1 MGITIDPNSIFDVQ
15 VKRLHAYKRQL
26 LNVLHILYLYN
37 RLKEDAS
44 FTFYPR
50 TFILGESITWLLL
63 REKIIKLINELAR
76 KVNND
81 PYVSQYMKVIF
92 LENYRVSLAE
102 DIFPA
107 ADVSEQISTASK
119 EASGTGNM
127 KFMMNGAITLG
138 TLDGANVEIKD
149 RVGEDNCLFSV

>member
-1 MGITIDPNSIFDVQ
+1 MQ

-44 FTFYPR
+44 FILSAYFYFWR
-50 TFILGESITWLLL
+50 KHHLAIIT
-63 REKIIKLINELAR
+63 RKIIKLINELAR

-102 DIFPA
+102 DA
-107 ADVSEQISTASK
+107 ADGNKFQRRV
-119 EASGTGNM
+119 ASGV
-127 KFMMNGAITLG
+127 MNL
-138 TLDGANVEIKD
+138 
-149 RVGEDNCLFSV
+149 

>member
-1 MGITIDPNSIFDVQ
+1 M
-15 VKRLHAYKRQL
+15 KRLHAYKRQL

-50 TFILGESITWLLL
+50 TFILERKHHLAIIT
-63 REKIIKLINELAR
+63 RKIIKLINELAR

-107 ADVSEQISTASK
+107 R
-119 EASGTGNM
+119 M
-127 KFMMNGAITLG
+127 
-138 TLDGANVEIKD
+138 
-149 RVGEDNCLFSV
+149 